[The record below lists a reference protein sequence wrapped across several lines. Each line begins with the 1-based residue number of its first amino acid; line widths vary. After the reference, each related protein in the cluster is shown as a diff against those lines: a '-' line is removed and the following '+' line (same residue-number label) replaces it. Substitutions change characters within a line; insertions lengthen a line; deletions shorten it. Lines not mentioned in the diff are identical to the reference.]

1 MIKCPNCQAENRY
14 GAKFCKN
21 CAARLPE
28 TSAATRPL
36 DEERIHGN
44 PGTDHSTM
52 ANSSTLA
59 TQRIGQ
65 TSRSGTKPL
74 KAGTAFVR
82 RPSGAIFGDAFLYGE
97 AIFSDEHQHRYMVT
111 QLDVPEELQ
120 VRSCPN
126 PACGAV
132 VPPRGV
138 SPEKFCTDCGTVL
151 EKGAKE
157 LVVIEVRSPIPD
169 NIVRMIAKG
178 LSHGSVRPPLAAFVE
193 HLASQP
199 RHCTVVVRVGGL
211 EKIPDTIQAL
221 KWGAGLARGL
231 DYLHDNGV
239 MFNGRVDVSIFGL
252 DGKCAV
258 WTNFNNCAHHADGY
272 VTDRQPDLKALALL
286 VFLWLT
292 GKAKYERDPKLTPGL
307 NRVFEQVFTSSGITN
322 GNEFADALDKALE
335 EVMVPQAVDHSSGR
349 RTNVGMVRSLNE
361 DSLATIE
368 INRILQS
375 VSQPLAVY
383 VIADGMGG
391 HSAGEIASGT
401 IVNCM
406 VRRALKD
413 LLGSQITGSE
423 KMDAQR
429 WLREAVEEANS
440 EVFSMRK
447 SAGTDMGSTLVSAV
461 LEGSRAYIAHVGDSR
476 AYLINTKGIRQ
487 LTVDHSLVE
496 RLIASNQITREE
508 ARHHPQRNVIYRTMG
523 DKAKIEVE
531 VASHILAVGDNLLLC
546 SDGMSGMV
554 EDSIIKRIVMEAAS
568 PQAACDAL
576 IDAANAAGGEDN
588 VSVIVVKIVKV

>member
-1 MIKCPNCQAENRY
+1 MIKCPNCQAENRS

-36 DEERIHGN
+36 DEKHIPGN
-44 PGTDHSTM
+44 PGWGNPTPT
-52 ANSSTLA
+52 NNPNPV

-65 TSRSGTKPL
+65 ASRSGTKPL
-74 KAGTAFVR
+74 KAIQAFIR
-82 RPSGAIFGDAFLYGE
+82 RPTGAIFGDAFLYKE
-97 AIFSDEHQHRYMVT
+97 AIFSNEHQHRYQVT
-111 QLDVPEELQ
+111 QLDVAEELQ

-138 SPEKFCTDCGTVL
+138 APEKFCTDCGMVL
-151 EKGAKE
+151 EKEGKD
-157 LVVIEVRSPIPD
+157 LVVIEVQSPIPD
-169 NIVRMIAKG
+169 NIVRVIAKG

-193 HLASQP
+193 HLAGQP

-211 EKIPDTIQAL
+211 EKIPDSIQAL

-239 MFNGRVDVSIFGL
+239 TFNGHVDPSIFGL
-252 DGKCAV
+252 DGERAV
-258 WTNFNNCAHHADGY
+258 WTNFNGSAHHADGY

-286 VFLWLT
+286 VFHWLT
-292 GKAKYERDPKLTPGL
+292 GKVKFERDPKLSPGF
-307 NRVFEQVFTSSGITN
+307 NQVFEQVFTSSSIVN
-322 GNEFADALDKALE
+322 GSEFADALEKALE
-335 EVMVPQAVDHSSGR
+335 ELTASQAIDHRSGR

-361 DSLATIE
+361 DSISTIE

-375 VSQPLAVY
+375 ISQPLAVY
-383 VIADGMGG
+383 VVADGMGG

-413 LLGSQITGSE
+413 LLGSQISGSGNL
-423 KMDAQR
+423 DIQR

-461 LEGSRAYIAHVGDSR
+461 VEGSRAYIAHVGDSR
-476 AYLINTKGIRQ
+476 AYLVNAKGIKQ
-487 LTVDHSLVE
+487 ITVDHSLVE
-496 RLIASNQITREE
+496 RLIASKQITREE

-523 DKAKIEVE
+523 DKAKIDVE
-531 VASHILAVGDNLLLC
+531 ISLHTLEIGDCLLLC
-546 SDGMSGMV
+546 SDGLSGML
-554 EDSIIKRIVMEAAS
+554 EDQTINRIVQESAN

-588 VSVIVVKIVKV
+588 VSVIVVKIVEV